1 MSRKKKDT
9 DYVAISARLHA
20 LENRML
26 TKERMEQLL
35 EAREDAEVG
44 KIMADCGYAEPQ
56 PLTLA
61 NLEESLALAQR
72 DLFADLGKSLE
83 GEEALLDVFRIK
95 HDYHNAKAI
104 LKAQARGQDPA
115 RLLVSGGRYQG
126 QRLLE
131 DMDKENMGEGYT
143 AAFSQAVAQAR
154 TLLAETQDPQQSDF
168 LLDRACYGEILRAAE
183 STKSEFLLGYVR
195 ACIDAVNLRCAVR
208 AYRSGNGA
216 LLEKAL
222 IDGGAVPPRDILAR
236 GGQDLA
242 ALYRDTALA
251 AAAGLGAELLEPGG
265 GDMTAFERACDDAVT
280 AYVAQARRVP
290 FGVETVIGYLYA
302 RLSEL
307 TALRIIISGRL
318 AGIETDK
325 IRERLREAYV

>member
-115 RLLVSGGRYQG
+115 RLLVSGVQLLCIGILG
-126 QRLLE
+126 QYLSRTYME
-131 DMDKENMGEGYT
+131 SKHRPIFIVKESNTEE
-143 AAFSQAVAQAR
+143 A
-154 TLLAETQDPQQSDF
+154 
-168 LLDRACYGEILRAAE
+168 DR
-183 STKSEFLLGYVR
+183 
-195 ACIDAVNLRCAVR
+195 
-208 AYRSGNGA
+208 
-216 LLEKAL
+216 
-222 IDGGAVPPRDILAR
+222 
-236 GGQDLA
+236 
-242 ALYRDTALA
+242 
-251 AAAGLGAELLEPGG
+251 
-265 GDMTAFERACDDAVT
+265 
-280 AYVAQARRVP
+280 
-290 FGVETVIGYLYA
+290 
-302 RLSEL
+302 
-307 TALRIIISGRL
+307 
-318 AGIETDK
+318 
-325 IRERLREAYV
+325 